1 MIRAVLAAFA
11 LALGLSVLAI
21 GSPTSAA
28 DPILVC
34 IDPGHGGSAPGAV
47 NGALREAEINLDV
60 SFALAARLATVGIDS
75 TLTRTDDST
84 KSARDRYEFCNRDL
98 ADLFV
103 GVHTNSVAD
112 STIDG
117 SLTIYFHNDDK
128 VLARDLQD
136 AMLARLGP
144 TSPDPASFIDFGL
157 KKDALGVILK
167 TDMPGAVAEP
177 LFMSNTEEAARLAQ
191 TVALCS
197 DPTDNQCR
205 RAQIV
210 EALFDGITAYLAG
223 QPVPTATDAPGGP
236 TPTPTPDTGG
246 PPSCPPGHVRR
257 GLC

>member
-1 MIRAVLAAFA
+1 MLQMVRGLLAAAFIVALAAMAVLP
-11 LALGLSVLAI
+11 GVRS
-21 GSPTSAA
+21 SAA
-28 DPILVC
+28 GPTLVC

-47 NGALREAEINLDV
+47 NGSLIEADINLDV
-60 SFALAARLATVGIDS
+60 SLALATRLFVGAGIDS
-75 TLTRTDDST
+75 TLTRTDNST
-84 KSARDRYEFCNRDL
+84 KSARDRYEFCNSEL

-136 AMLARLGP
+136 AMLARLRP
-144 TSPDPASFIDFGL
+144 TSPDADSFIDFGL

-167 TDMPGAVAEP
+167 TDMPGAVVEP
-177 LFMSNTEEAARLAQ
+177 VFMSNTDEATRLSRPI
-191 TVALCS
+191 VNCS
-197 DPTDNQCR
+197 DPENDQCR

-210 EALFDGITAYLAG
+210 EALYDGITAYLAAP
-223 QPVPTATDAPGGP
+223 PVPA
-236 TPTPTPDTGG
+236 PTPTPDDGGG

-257 GLC
+257 GLCST

>member
-1 MIRAVLAAFA
+1 MVRALLAAAFIVALAAMAVLPSAR
-11 LALGLSVLAI
+11 S
-21 GSPTSAA
+21 SAA
-28 DPILVC
+28 GPTLVC

-47 NGALREAEINLDV
+47 NDGLIEAKINLDV
-60 SFALAARLATVGIDS
+60 SLALAARLAGDGIDS
-75 TLTRTDDST
+75 TLTRTDDDST
-84 KSARDRYEFCNRDL
+84 KSARDRYEFCNDAL
-98 ADLFV
+98 ADLFI

-167 TDMPGAVAEP
+167 TDMPGAVVEP
-177 LFMSNTEEAARLAQ
+177 VFMSNTEEATRLAQ
-191 TVALCS
+191 TVAECS
-197 DPTDNQCR
+197 DPENPQCR
-205 RAQIV
+205 RVQIV

-223 QPVPTATDAPGGP
+223 QPVPA
-236 TPTPTPDTGG
+236 PTPDDGG